1 MVRIVIAGSG
11 FGGLTVALQ
20 LKKRLK
26 NTNHRITVIAKDNQF
41 VYRPN
46 LILVALGKKSPKS
59 ITFNLATLYAK
70 SGVEF
75 LKTTIESI
83 DAEAKTVNTATGAV
97 LYDKMIVALGEKLHY
112 EEIPGLREYGYN
124 VCSIDGALALRSAL
138 EHFDGGP
145 IVVGWSQFVQ
155 TGGPAFEVALELE
168 QWLKH
173 HDLSGSIQF
182 IDPLPKLWAP
192 AGPEAGEFM
201 TSLFAERKIS
211 RMGPVQVKEV
221 KSDRVILKD
230 GTELPSKLTVVTP
243 PFHGEDAQSAL
254 ANGQSRGWLETG
266 KDMRSVHYPDV
277 YAVGSAVAFEGPKQ
291 AHTAML
297 QAETAAHN
305 LALEI
310 NQSTAPRKEYDHEM
324 SCVLDLGNGQGLFVR
339 RSLWNDQHQVVRI
352 GRKWPMAKSA
362 LAYSFIHTP
371 IFKKWGVP
379 MSKINP

>member
-41 VYRPN
+41 VYRPS
-46 LILVALGKKSPKS
+46 LILVTLGKKSPKS

-83 DAEAKTVNTATGAV
+83 DAETKTVNTATGAV
-97 LYDKMIVALGEKLHY
+97 LYDKLIVALGEKLHY

-192 AGPEAGEFM
+192 AGPEASEFM

-221 KSDRVILKD
+221 KADRVILKY

-291 AHTAML
+291 AHTAM
-297 QAETAAHN
+297 N
-305 LALEI
+305 
-310 NQSTAPRKEYDHEM
+310 EM

-339 RSLWNDQHQVVRI
+339 RSLWNDQHQVVRT